1 MLAGLDLNLL
11 LVLHAVLTERSV
23 ARAAARLHVTP
34 SAVSNALARLRA
46 ALGDRLVTR
55 VGRGIAPTPR
65 ALELA
70 PALARTLGE
79 LERAVAGVRFDPAH
93 TTRTYTLGIAEPGQL
108 AWLPRITARLRVA
121 MPRARLRVVSIDSM
135 LALGDLA
142 SPEVDLHV
150 GVPATGPGIHA
161 EPLTRERT
169 VLVARRR
176 HPAAGKRLSPT
187 ALGALAH
194 VVVQLLPG
202 RGLRDH
208 ATAAY
213 DRAGIAR
220 DVVVAVPSF
229 TAAAAIAAGTELVAT
244 IPQSIL
250 ATHGRRLGLV
260 ALRTPLPETSV
271 PIALCW
277 HERTDD
283 DPAARAL
290 RELVRAAITAAR

>member
-1 MLAGLDLNLL
+1 MTLAGLDLNLL
-11 LVLHAVLTERSV
+11 LVLHAVLAERSV

-70 PALARTLGE
+70 PALARTLAE
-79 LERAVAGVRFDPAH
+79 LERAVAGARFDPAH
-93 TTRTYTLGIAEPGQL
+93 TTRTFTLAIAEPGQL
-108 AWLPRITARLRVA
+108 AWVPRITARLRTT
-121 MPRARLRVVSIDSM
+121 MPRARLRVVGIDS
-135 LALGDLA
+135 LVALGDLA
-142 SPEVDLHV
+142 SPEIDLHV
-150 GVPATGPGIHA
+150 GMPATGPGIHA
-161 EPLTRERT
+161 EPLARERT

-176 HPAAGKRLSPT
+176 HPAVGKRLSPT
-187 ALGALAH
+187 ALGALSH
-194 VVVQLLPG
+194 VVVQMLPG

-208 ATAAY
+208 ATTAY
-213 DRAGIAR
+213 DRAGIPR

-229 TAAAAIAAGTELVAT
+229 IAAATIAAGSELVAT
-244 IPQSIL
+244 IPASVL
-250 ATHGRRLGLV
+250 ATHGRRLGLA
-260 ALRTPLPETSV
+260 ALRSPLPDASV

-277 HERTDD
+277 HERTHD

-290 RELVRAAITAAR
+290 RELVRAEITAA

>member
-1 MLAGLDLNLL
+1 MCSQLL
-11 LVLHAVLTERSV
+11 GFTVIVL
-23 ARAAARLHVTP
+23 
-34 SAVSNALARLRA
+34 A
-46 ALGDRLVTR
+46 ALPPAPIWRPPSCAYPDHHGRCFRTGSVVHPTANTR
-55 VGRGIAPTPR
+55 V
-65 ALELA
+65 
-70 PALARTLGE
+70 
-79 LERAVAGVRFDPAH
+79 
-93 TTRTYTLGIAEPGQL
+93 QL